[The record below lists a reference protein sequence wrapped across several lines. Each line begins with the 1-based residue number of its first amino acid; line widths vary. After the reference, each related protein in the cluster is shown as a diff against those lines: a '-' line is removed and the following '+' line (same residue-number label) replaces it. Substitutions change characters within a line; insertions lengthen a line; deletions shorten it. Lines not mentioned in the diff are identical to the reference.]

1 MVTVEHQL
9 MTHVG
14 GTRKQQF
21 VCWNGIKSKSL
32 VKVQSLIIYQLETC
46 SCVKLGSQ
54 GSNAL
59 IDELTALMG
68 INRKLVE
75 KYFLEIITIMFET
88 FECTNSFEIVYND
101 SLQQCLT

>member
-1 MVTVEHQL
+1 M
-9 MTHVG
+9 
-14 GTRKQQF
+14 R
-21 VCWNGIKSKSL
+21 
-32 VKVQSLIIYQLETC
+32 SLIIYQLETY

-101 SLQQCLT
+101 SLEQCLT